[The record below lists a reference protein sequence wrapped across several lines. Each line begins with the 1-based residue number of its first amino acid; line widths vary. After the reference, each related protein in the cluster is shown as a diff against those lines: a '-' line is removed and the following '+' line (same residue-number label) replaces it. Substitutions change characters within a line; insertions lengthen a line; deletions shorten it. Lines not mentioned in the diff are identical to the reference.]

1 MKHNQITE
9 NSDLFNSRVSRTF
22 TKVIIH
28 IIFWVVFFSLPFLFR
43 PNMGPRPDNQFS
55 FHIPTPILLNN
66 IFLMLAFYV
75 NLFVFMPAFFNKK
88 KWGLYILFTC
98 IFLFCSFMIHYVSK
112 EIDMLLG
119 REIMHNIPH
128 PGDHPRPRGFEF
140 RQFSFIYSFIMI
152 WAVSMVYHLVFQL
165 QKSKK
170 HADLVYANALQSEL
184 SFLKAQINPHFLFNT
199 LNNIYSLTLKKSD
212 LAPIAVMKLS
222 NLMRQITNDNNEDF
236 VPFEEEEKF
245 IIDYVELQRLRLTEK
260 TKIDLHISKNY
271 DHLKI
276 APRLLIPFIDNAFKF
291 GVSNR
296 FDSNI
301 TIRINFEKGNLDFYI
316 SNTKHSLSKDSLE
329 VSSGIGIENTKRRLD
344 LLYDG
349 KYNLK
354 IEDNPDKFVVTLKI
368 KLI

>member
-9 NSDLFNSRVSRTF
+9 NPELFNAPISRNLM
-22 TKVIIH
+22 KVIIH
-28 IIFWVVFFSLPFLFR
+28 IIFWIVFFSLPFLFR
-43 PNMGPRPDNQFS
+43 PDTGPRPGNHFM
-55 FHIPTPILLNN
+55 FHVPTPILINN
-66 IFLMLAFYV
+66 LFLILAFYT
-75 NLFVFMPAFFNKK
+75 NLFVFMPVFFNKK

-98 IFLFCSFMIHYVSK
+98 IFLFFSFMIHYVSK
-112 EIDMLLG
+112 EIDMLYG
-119 REIMHNIPH
+119 REMMHNFPR
-128 PGDHPRPRGFEF
+128 PGYHPRPRGFEF

-152 WAVSMVYHLVFQL
+152 WALSMVYHLVFQL

-170 HADLVYANALQSEL
+170 HADMIYANALQSEL

-222 NLMRQITNDNNEDF
+222 NLMRQITSDNDEDY
-236 VPFEEEEKF
+236 VSFEEEEKF
-245 IIDYVELQRLRLTEK
+245 IIDYVELQQLRLTDK
-260 TKIDLHISKNY
+260 TKINLQISKNY

-276 APRLLIPFIDNAFKF
+276 APRLLIPFIDNAFKY

-296 FDSNI
+296 FESEI
-301 TIRINFEKGNLDFYI
+301 VIRLNFEGSNLNFYI
-316 SNTKHSLSKDSLE
+316 SNTKHSGSKDSLE

>member
-9 NSDLFNSRVSRTF
+9 NTELLDSQISRTF
-22 TKVIIH
+22 MKVIIH

-43 PNMGPRPDNQFS
+43 PNMGPRPENQFS

-66 IFLMLAFYV
+66 LFLILAFYA
-75 NLFVFMPAFFNKK
+75 NLLVFMPAFFNKK
-88 KWGLYILFTC
+88 KWGLYVLFTC
-98 IFLFCSFMIHYVSK
+98 LFLFFSLMIHYVSK
-112 EIDMLLG
+112 EIDMLFG
-119 REIMHNIPH
+119 REMMHNFPR
-128 PGDHPRPRGFEF
+128 PGYHPRPRGFEF

-152 WAVSMVYHLVFQL
+152 WALSMVYHLVFQL

-212 LAPIAVMKLS
+212 MAPVAVMKLS
-222 NLMRQITNDNNEDF
+222 NLMRQITSDNDEDF

-260 TKIDLHISKNY
+260 TRINLQISKNY

-276 APRLLIPFIDNAFKF
+276 APRLLIPFIDNAFKY

-296 FDSNI
+296 FESEI
-301 TIRINFEKGNLDFYI
+301 VILLNFESSNMTFHI
-316 SNTKHSLSKDSLE
+316 SNTKHSGSTDSLE
-329 VSSGIGIENTKRRLD
+329 VSSGIGIDNTKRRLD
-344 LLYDG
+344 LLYNG

-354 IEDNPDKFVVTLKI
+354 IEDNPDTFLVTLKI
-368 KLI
+368 NLI